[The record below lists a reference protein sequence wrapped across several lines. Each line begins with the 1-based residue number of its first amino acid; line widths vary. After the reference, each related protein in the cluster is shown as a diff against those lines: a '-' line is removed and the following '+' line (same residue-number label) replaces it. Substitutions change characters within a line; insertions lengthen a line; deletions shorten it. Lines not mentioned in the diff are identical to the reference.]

1 MEQKNL
7 MLDTLVWAALCAA
20 VVTQTG
26 CAALVGIKEY
36 KGSDGSVIKFVTGF
50 DVGATA
56 TALDS
61 KDDRQGIN
69 SKDLR

>member
-1 MEQKNL
+1 MTRKTL
-7 MLDTLVWAALCAA
+7 LLDTLIFFALCLVALA
-20 VVTQTG
+20 QTG

-69 SKDLR
+69 SKELR

>member
-1 MEQKNL
+1 MERKNL
-7 MLDTLVWAALCAA
+7 LFDTLIFCSACAVILCL
-20 VVTQTG
+20 QG
-26 CAALVGIKEY
+26 CAALIGIKEY

-69 SKDLR
+69 AKELR